1 MNIQVIGLGLLV
13 GDTFN
18 RMIEKAMLMNQLNAV
33 RASGEI
39 TRFLRDITPISSGFM
54 RSRAKRWDYRR
65 RGQWGFSFN
74 VGFRKGDFSGR
85 VFYPPYVV
93 HGTGIYGKSMSPI
106 KPRFAKRLAWETK
119 KGWVSAKTVKGQRP
133 NPILEATEKMGLRL
147 LRKSCQQAFIQAWRI
162 K

>member
-1 MNIQVIGLGLLV
+1 MFMRVIGLGLLV

-18 RMIEKAMLMNQLNAV
+18 RMIEKVMLMNQLNAV

-54 RSRAKRWDYRR
+54 RSCTRTWDYKR

-74 VGFRKGDFSGR
+74 VGFRKSNFPGE
-85 VFYPPYVV
+85 FYAPHVIY
-93 HGTGIYGKSMSPI
+93 GTGLYGIKRSPI
-106 KPRFAKRLAWETK
+106 KPRFAKMLAWETK
-119 KGWVSAKTVKGQRP
+119 KGWVSAKTVRGQRP

-147 LRKSCQQAFIQAWRI
+147 LQKSCQQAFIQAWRI